1 MNKDLDYYMNLEYR
15 MEIFEDEEGF
25 AISFPELPGCI
36 TCASTLTEV
45 LENAKDAKETWIS
58 FALENNINNPLPI
71 KRLV

>member
-45 LENAKDAKETWIS
+45 LENAKDAKE
-58 FALENNINNPLPI
+58 ECV
-71 KRLV
+71 K